1 MKKLRVL
8 YSVLFTVW
16 LGAAVIGCT
25 NAGGGLPQIDPEDQ
39 KSESDPGS
47 GGNGSGSSG
56 TNIKLTAEQVEAFQK
71 KLSDA
76 AEGAVIK
83 LTEGKVPA
91 GSTITINKA
100 LTVDGSGV
108 EGLTVKIASEILK
121 DINIKNFK
129 KVKIELTKKAG
140 GRETLVT
147 DNQTENGSFKK
158 YGDDALPLKLEGCTV
173 EDLKVAGDVALYLG
187 TGKDKTTIENIN
199 LAEGVED
206 FTFVENDKD
215 DDGNNIADGEKSS
228 VGKLY
233 VENGV
238 REINLIGG
246 SFGDVN
252 FADNFASKVDVNY
265 DTETEQF
272 KNKAFLDGKTVEKKD
287 ISIVESEDTSSKS
300 VYKFEMSKADFEYF
314 NKYMSVIFL
323 TDDQVKALQSGT
335 EVESAW
341 WQSVDFDTP
350 VYDMSVMGT
359 FAADGI
365 EGNGLYPVYGTAEMY
380 LDWSY
385 ALLTNTKLVK
395 EIYLEKYKNYNKD
408 SLIVKVDGDKVTVY
422 VDTAAIKKT
431 DLFMCACPG
440 YDPTLEYQEAIYEC
454 GSKLSK
460 ITVESYKP
468 YFVFHK
474 NIYYDLN
481 AFVNFEYHNDMD
493 GFTGFIKNKFSVKP
507 VCEDFFQIPCTNNQK
522 FARDYIAFPMEAA
535 SSYPDVSSVKYSDIT
550 ITANGES
557 VEVYYY
563 DSNLNLVKK
572 ADVLIV
578 NVNEDED
585 YEYYMDEEFTE
596 TNSDYILNGH
606 DEQSIKTLYARPRR
620 KVRICQQAD
629 LASPGESGFEYPEID
644 HPYFNIKSLSGDCS
658 DYLGHRVIVYKDY
671 DEATGEFSNK
681 ISSIKDMKDGDT
693 IYIIADYVTLYIFD
707 PDSPDT
713 TPILIGKKNTRDLV
727 NNSWNVAAY
736 QVTYYTAPNKQNTIS
751 VDELQG
757 SQQCGAP
764 VYYNQEMV
772 VKQLDPDYPELE
784 MYCDSEKVS
793 YFTFKKRVSAGEKY
807 YFSSDSDTP
816 ITVADLEKLLTDKA
830 FDCVPYP
837 VYKKGIVVTEIKSA
851 DDLSSKNVAV
861 AAILNIFDEGFYHF
875 YSDLEMTKELSRED
889 VAKLGAGDN
898 VYIHSNVLQVKCMS
912 LYHTSCKNVDIYGSE
927 LYGYFDVYE
936 DTVGNI
942 ISRNKMHPLEF
953 YKEESL
959 TNKYTEEDLKK
970 LPEGTLIYTK
980 EDCVQPYVIYY
991 NDITEFVFVSGI
1003 PEYDFYSIDR
1013 LIEMR
1018 ILPNDGRYYTDKE
1031 KKNEISKDEIG
1042 TLPECSPVYVYV
1054 EDVVVVIEGPKPYL
1068 IYYNDAEEPISVYA
1082 TEDMRFN
1089 TNYIDNLI
1097 GSVIAEDARYYTD
1110 KEKTNEI
1117 SKDDIGK
1124 LPVGSSVYV
1133 YYVENKVNIH
1143 FFEGIIGDYFREDI
1157 IRFSSDTS
1165 FYKDLSLTELLTA
1178 EEIEK
1183 LEPGTTI
1190 YQEPASFSNGEG
1202 WLVNYEGVEKP
1213 EYLNFDSREKLLEL
1227 FDGEKY
1233 VVYSDS
1239 EMKTPYEFELE
1250 YDTYADGSQVINTL
1264 HVPPSGMR
1272 FFVKEK

>member
-47 GGNGSGSSG
+47 GGNGGNGG

-173 EDLKVAGDVALYLG
+173 EDLQVAGDVALYLG
-187 TGKDKTTIENIN
+187 TGSEKSTIEKIN
-199 LAEGVED
+199 LANGVED

-246 SFGDVN
+246 SFGDVD

-272 KNKAFLDGKTVEKKD
+272 KNKAFLNKGTVDKKD
-287 ISIVESEDTSSKS
+287 ISIVESEVSSS
-300 VYKFEMSKADFEYF
+300 NAGVYKFEMSKADFEYF
-314 NKYMSVIFL
+314 NKYMSVILL
-323 TDDQVKALQSGT
+323 TDEQVKALQSGT
-335 EVESAW
+335 DVESAW
-341 WQSVDFDTP
+341 WKAVDFDAP

-359 FAADGI
+359 FAAAAD
-365 EGNGLYPVYGTAEMY
+365 EQSELQDGLYPVYGTADFY
-380 LDWSY
+380 LAWSK
-385 ALLTNTKLVK
+385 ALLSNTNYVR
-395 EIYLEKYKNYNKD
+395 EIFLDKYVNYNKD
-408 SLIVKVDGDKVTVY
+408 SLIVEIAGDKATVY
-422 VDTAAIKKT
+422 VDTAAIKKS

-440 YDPTLEYQEAIYEC
+440 YDPTLEYQVAIYEC
-454 GSKLSK
+454 GTKLSK
-460 ITVESYKP
+460 INVENYKP

-474 NIYYDLN
+474 NIYYDLGTH
-481 AFVNFEYHNDMD
+481 VDFEYFEDFEGYKD
-493 GFTGFIKNKFSVKP
+493 FIKGKFDSEP
-507 VCEDFFQIPCTNNQK
+507 IFGEFFKIPCTNNQK
-522 FARDYIAFPMEAA
+522 FEREYLAYSMESTAK
-535 SSYPDVSSVKYSDIT
+535 YPDVSSVEYPDMPIPDRD
-550 ITANGES
+550 S
-557 VEVYYY
+557 VEVYFY
-563 DSNLNLVKK
+563 DSNLKFVRK
-572 ADVLIV
+572 AKDLAI
-578 NVNEDED
+578 NITEPGGE
-585 YEYYMDEEFTE
+585 YEYYEDKDFTKRFV
-596 TNSDYILNGH
+596 NSYSEAPVEGELR
-606 DEQSIKTLYARPRR
+606 KVYARPMRHITIYTLGYLFGEEEI
-620 KVRICQQAD
+620 RIFND
-629 LASPGESGFEYPEID
+629 N
-644 HPYFNIKSLSGDCS
+644 PYTNITSFNGTCS
-658 DYLGHRVIVYKDY
+658 DLGGHMIIVYKDY
-671 DEATGEFSNK
+671 DETTRVYSNV
-681 ISSIKDMKDGDT
+681 ITSIKDIKDGDT
-693 IYIIADYVTLYIFD
+693 VYVIPDYVNLYIID

-713 TPILIGKKNTRDLV
+713 TPIFLCKKNVRDLQQD
-727 NNSWNVAAY
+727 VA
-736 QVTYYTAPNKQNTIS
+736 YYTSPDMKNSTNIE
-751 VDELQG
+751 ELYQQ
-757 SQQCGAP
+757 QQCGKNI
-764 VYYNQEMV
+764 YYIQEMV
-772 VKQLDPDYPELE
+772 VKQLDPDFPPELE
-784 MYCDSEKVS
+784 MYCDSEKVG
-793 YFTFKKRVSAGEKY
+793 YFKFKKRVSAGEKY

-851 DDLSSKNVAV
+851 DDISSKNVAV

-927 LYGYFDVYE
+927 YGYFDVYE

-942 ISRNKMHPLEF
+942 ISRNKIRPLEF

-970 LPEGTLIYTK
+970 LPEGILIYTQ

-1013 LIEMR
+1013 LIEMQ

-1054 EDVVVVIEGPKPYL
+1054 EEVVVVIEGPKPYL

-1089 TNYIDNLI
+1089 ANYIDNLI

-1165 FYKDLSLTELLTA
+1165 FWD
-1178 EEIEK
+1178 
-1183 LEPGTTI
+1183 
-1190 YQEPASFSNGEG
+1190 F
-1202 WLVNYEGVEKP
+1202 
-1213 EYLNFDSREKLLEL
+1213 
-1227 FDGEKY
+1227 
-1233 VVYSDS
+1233 
-1239 EMKTPYEFELE
+1239 
-1250 YDTYADGSQVINTL
+1250 
-1264 HVPPSGMR
+1264 
-1272 FFVKEK
+1272 

>member
-47 GGNGSGSSG
+47 GGNGSGSGSSG

-252 FADNFASKVDVNY
+252 FANNFASKVDVNY

-341 WQSVDFDTP
+341 WQSVDFDNP

-365 EGNGLYPVYGTAEMY
+365 EGNGLYPVYGTAEFY

-408 SLIVKVDGDKVTVY
+408 SLIVKVDSDNVTVY
-422 VDTAAIKKT
+422 VDTAAVKKS

-460 ITVESYKP
+460 INVENYKP

-522 FARDYIAFPMEAA
+522 FARDYIAFPMEAT

-550 ITANGES
+550 ITANGEG

-572 ADVLIV
+572 ANVLMLNI
-578 NVNEDED
+578 NEDED
-585 YEYYMDEEFTE
+585 YEYYGNEEFTE
-596 TNSDYILNGH
+596 TKSDYILNGH

-644 HPYFNIKSLSGDCS
+644 HPYFNIKNLSGDCS

-671 DEATGEFSNK
+671 DEATGVFSNK

-727 NNSWNVAAY
+727 NNSWNLAAY

-751 VDELQG
+751 VDELRG

-764 VYYNQEMV
+764 VYYNQEI
-772 VKQLDPDYPELE
+772 ELVE
-784 MYCDSEKVS
+784 FSSENVPGYYHNPGKNVS
-793 YFTFKKRVSAGEKY
+793 YFAFKNLISAGEKY
-807 YFSSDSDTP
+807 YFEEKPDTP
-816 ITVADLEKLLTDKA
+816 ITVEDLEKMIEQNA
-830 FDCVPYP
+830 FNFEPYP
-837 VYKKGIVVTEIKSA
+837 VFRKGIIVNEINSEGKIVSGEKSLQSV
-851 DDLSSKNVAV
+851 LSM
-861 AAILNIFDEGFYHF
+861 FDEGCYSF
-875 YSDLEMTKELSRED
+875 YSDSEMKNSLSKD
-889 VAKLGAGDN
+889 ALAALKSGDE
-898 VYIHSNVLQVKCMS
+898 VYTHSTVLKVKCLS
-912 LYHTSCKNVDIYGSE
+912 SCHTSCKNADINGNVPE
-927 LYGYFDVYE
+927 VYGYFDAYE

-942 ISRNKMHPLEF
+942 ISRNKIHPLEF

-980 EDCVQPYVIYY
+980 EECYQPYIIYY
-991 NDITEFVFVSGI
+991 NDSEDFEIVYMTGD
-1003 PEYDFYSIDR
+1003 PEYDFYSIDYLVQENKIASDVR
-1013 LIEMR
+1013 YFTDCIHCTHVG
-1018 ILPNDGRYYTDKE
+1018 ILPAITGADR
-1031 KKNEISKDEIG
+1031 SVG
-1042 TLPECSPVYVYV
+1042 TFIICFYSNN
-1054 EDVVVVIEGPKPYL
+1054 IINKP
-1068 IYYNDAEEPISVYA
+1068 
-1082 TEDMRFN
+1082 
-1089 TNYIDNLI
+1089 
-1097 GSVIAEDARYYTD
+1097 
-1110 KEKTNEI
+1110 
-1117 SKDDIGK
+1117 
-1124 LPVGSSVYV
+1124 
-1133 YYVENKVNIH
+1133 
-1143 FFEGIIGDYFREDI
+1143 
-1157 IRFSSDTS
+1157 
-1165 FYKDLSLTELLTA
+1165 
-1178 EEIEK
+1178 
-1183 LEPGTTI
+1183 
-1190 YQEPASFSNGEG
+1190 
-1202 WLVNYEGVEKP
+1202 
-1213 EYLNFDSREKLLEL
+1213 
-1227 FDGEKY
+1227 
-1233 VVYSDS
+1233 
-1239 EMKTPYEFELE
+1239 
-1250 YDTYADGSQVINTL
+1250 TL
-1264 HVPPSGMR
+1264 
-1272 FFVKEK
+1272 